1 MKSIFWFLRRKFYK
15 MKKNIALVAGGYTG
29 ESVISLNSALQV
41 SKSLDREKYNV
52 YKIIIDKDKW
62 VYESEDGTFSGVDK
76 NDFSITV
83 NNSKVSFDCA
93 FIIIHGSPGEDGK
106 LQGYFDLIGLPYT
119 SCDTTTSAITMNKA
133 YSKALVNHIEDLNTA
148 KSVQLFSI
156 NDYSIDELKN
166 LLKLPLFIKPN
177 NGGSSIGMSKV
188 NDWTVLADAID
199 KAFKEGSEV
208 LIEEFIQGREFTVG
222 IYKTKGQV
230 KVLPITEIK
239 TSKDFFD
246 YEAKYTD
253 GVTEEITPAVLRE
266 EQTAKVG
273 EIVKKAYQQ
282 LNCKGMVRIDFILES
297 TNQEFYFIE
306 INTIPG
312 QSANSIIPQQVRA
325 NGDSLVNFYGEL
337 IEEALI

>member
-1 MKSIFWFLRRKFYK
+1 

-29 ESVISLNSALQV
+29 ESVVSLNSAAQV
-41 SKSLDREKYNV
+41 EKNLDTAKYNV
-52 YKIIIDKDKW
+52 FKTIIDRKDW
-62 VYESEDGTFSGVDK
+62 TYTSAEGMISVVDK
-76 NDFSITV
+76 NDFSIIIK
-83 NNSKVSFDCA
+83 NEKISFDCA

-133 YSKALVNHIEDLNTA
+133 YSKALVNQIDGLNTA
-148 KSVQLFSI
+148 KSVQLFSEK
-156 NDYSIDELKN
+156 DCTHEQLKS

-188 NDWTVLADAID
+188 NNWEELPDAIN

-222 IYKTKGQV
+222 IYKTKGV
-230 KVLPITEIK
+230 IKVLPITEIK
-239 TSKDFFD
+239 TFKEFFD
-246 YEAKYTD
+246 FEAKYTD
-253 GVTEEITPAVLRE
+253 GLTEEITPAVLSE

-273 EIVKKAYQQ
+273 EIVRKAYQQ
-282 LNCKGMVRIDFILES
+282 LNCKGMVRIDFILEC
-297 TNQEFYFIE
+297 TNQDFYFIE

-312 QSANSIIPQQVRA
+312 QSVNSIIPQQVRA
-325 NGDSLVNFYGEL
+325 AGMSTQDFYGEL
-337 IEEALI
+337 IEEALV

>member
-1 MKSIFWFLRRKFYK
+1 

-29 ESVISLNSALQV
+29 ESVVSLNSATQV
-41 SKSLDREKYNV
+41 EKNLDTSKYNV
-52 YKIIIDKDKW
+52 YKIIIDKENW
-62 VYESEDGTFSGVDK
+62 YYASAQGSISIVDK
-76 NDFSITV
+76 NDFSILI
-83 NNSKVSFDCA
+83 NNEKVLFDCA

-133 YSKALVNHIEDLNTA
+133 YSKALVNHIDGLNIA
-148 KSVQLFSI
+148 RSVQLFSE
-156 NDYSIDELKN
+156 NEYAEEQLKN

-188 NDWTVLADAID
+188 NYWEELSGAIG
-199 KAFKEGSEV
+199 KAFREGSEV
-208 LIEEFIQGREFTVG
+208 LIEEFIEGREFTVG
-222 IYKTKGQV
+222 IYKIKGTI

-239 TSKDFFD
+239 TSKEFFD

-253 GVTEEITPAVLRE
+253 GVTEEITPAILSE
-266 EQTAKVG
+266 EQTARVG

-282 LNCKGMVRIDFILES
+282 LNCKGMVRIDFILEP
-297 TNQEFYFIE
+297 TKQDFYFIE

-325 NGDSLVNFYGEL
+325 AGLSVQSFYEDL
-337 IEEALI
+337 IKETLIF